1 MLVLALPAIAA
12 AGVLTPRAIGPLT
25 QQQFHVL
32 ACMKPPTFDRALC
45 LDLAGGQVYRQAEK
59 LFESHAVLAA
69 EWRSPVL
76 VGKVKGAAGVYAP
89 RLNLRSTVCAENQCN
104 CPIGKKGRI
113 CSHAIA
119 VALHFQAL
127 QREARQAA
135 EADAEVVPVESPV
148 APSAPRIRSFKLDAQ
163 GPKLRLLVFLPPNLE
178 AAAARNAIVVKLDA
192 AAGREIV
199 PLNKLSRAAAYAVS
213 PAQQQAI
220 VQIESWCGG
229 KLAGLLQLTKARLL
243 GLLAALQG
251 EPVVYWIKKPA
262 EPIAWQGSELPG
274 VHVHLPLSEAET
286 AEAARQASAEQ
297 SAVADQPVKQR
308 ISAAV
313 SLRGKSKINPRRAAE
328 ARAQGL
334 FRTRPGDFPA
344 VQSRDPMVDYPANRI
359 VVDGSLNFIAIRLPA
374 GRDDESILPL
384 RNLLKSEGFQLEP
397 SNRKWWLRDRH
408 KTLNFLA
415 GHWRSLK
422 DSWRALFTEA
432 FEAKLAAVHVSA
444 IDVSTREEN
453 GRFNLEVRLA
463 EGQGETELRK
473 AIATGK
479 NYVRADDGRI
489 TLLDRKSVEQ
499 LHLIEKSVS
508 GQADRPF
515 TPTFSKQLDAAEL
528 VDVEGLLDE
537 LCEGWQPPQAWQSRS
552 RALKQVGALEP
563 APLRAG
569 FDATL
574 RSYQRIGV
582 AWLWHL
588 YRHQLGGILADEM
601 GLGRCCRR
609 WR

>member
-1 MLVLALPAIAA
+1 MPSIDSTFNSLFHLAPIPAILP
-12 AGVLTPRAIGPLT
+12 G
-25 QQQFHVL
+25 
-32 ACMKPPTFDRALC
+32 MKPPPTFDRALC

-89 RLNLRSTVCAENQCN
+89 QLNLRSTVFAENQCN
-104 CPIGKKGRI
+104 CPIGRKGRI

-127 QREARQAA
+127 QREARHTAEPAA
-135 EADAEVVPVESPV
+135 EDVPAAPPV
-148 APSAPRIRSFKLDAQ
+148 AAEAPRIRSFQLDPK

-199 PLNKLSRAAAYAVS
+199 PLNKLSRAAAYAVT

-220 VQIESWCGG
+220 LRIESWCGG

-243 GLLAALQG
+243 ALLGALQG

-274 VHVHLPLSEAET
+274 VHAHLPLSDAEK
-286 AEAARQASAEQ
+286 AEAAQLAAAEQ
-297 SAVADQPVKQR
+297 SAVADEPVKKR
-308 ISAAV
+308 ITGGV
-313 SLRGKSKINPRRAAE
+313 SLREKSKINPRRAAE
-328 ARAQGL
+328 SRAQGL
-334 FRTRPGDFPA
+334 FRTRAGDFPA
-344 VQSRDPMVDYPANRI
+344 VQSRDPMADYPANRI
-359 VVDGSLNFIAIRLPA
+359 VVDGSPNFIAIRLPA
-374 GRDDESILPL
+374 GREDESILPL
-384 RNLLKSEGFQLEP
+384 RALLKSEGFQLEP

-415 GHWRSLK
+415 GHWRTLK
-422 DSWRALFTEA
+422 DSWRALFTDE
-432 FEAKLAAVHVSA
+432 FEAKLEAVQLSEL
-444 IDVSTREEN
+444 DVSTREEN
-453 GRFNLEVRLA
+453 GRFKLELRLS
-463 EGQGETELRK
+463 EGQEDVELRK

-479 NYVRADDGRI
+479 NYVAEENGRI

-499 LHLIEKSVS
+499 LHLIEKAVS

-515 TPTFSKQLDAAEL
+515 TPTFSKQLESAEL
-528 VDVEGLLDE
+528 VDVEDLLDE

-563 APLRAG
+563 GTAA
-569 FDATL
+569 
-574 RSYQRIGV
+574 
-582 AWLWHL
+582 
-588 YRHQLGGILADEM
+588 
-601 GLGRCCRR
+601 RR
-609 WR
+609 L